1 MRTVELSIC
10 ALLLAAGGGWA
21 IWLTTGYRS
30 NDPAAA
36 GLALAAA
43 ASLAAYYASD
53 RKRSGGWIRF
63 GLYSAGLSVSAASF
77 WAGIVRPLREVQWP
91 DAALDWLLGLE
102 GSGLVMLVLPRAW
115 RRHLSTLTRF
125 RARPQTTQRTLPSPP
140 RMASISW

>member
-30 NDPAAA
+30 NDLAAA

-53 RKRSGGWIRF
+53 RKRWSG
-63 GLYSAGLSVSAASF
+63 
-77 WAGIVRPLREVQWP
+77 RP
-91 DAALDWLLGLE
+91 
-102 GSGLVMLVLPRAW
+102 S
-115 RRHLSTLTRF
+115 RRHRDV
-125 RARPQTTQRTLPSPP
+125 PCWQ
-140 RMASISW
+140 WC